1 MSFEAQ
7 LQSILSWA
15 IPRFVESY
23 NTANDAKCRWTGYV
37 PANRAQSVVNPA
49 AFGWDFL
56 NFLGS
61 NVALIL
67 ELKYARSAGSD
78 PVPLLFNPGQLT
90 ALRELEK
97 SVLVRVCF
105 NGKPGLAHRSSVPS
119 ADDAQDV
126 LGAMRAVSPTRYELG
141 LDLDK
146 NLLHLI
152 HDLLRCTEGDG
163 EAIAT
168 IFKEECARDKSF
180 LDRWHT
186 VGGHIANLLKA
197 GSAPPNLLF
206 FLVERDR
213 LSVLPGESAMLI
225 LQFLADAKYAALRK
239 PILKIGNAYLD
250 MLQKDAAMAT
260 AIRKIFDE
268 GIEELAKVFNVYARN
283 PDSKEWHD
291 ACNSALATFKT
302 LISEPGLS
310 AAFASPDSAGA
321 KISEPRR

>member
-23 NTANDAKCRWTGYV
+23 NTANSAECRWTGYV

-61 NVALIL
+61 DLALIL
-67 ELKYARSAGSD
+67 ELKYAGAAGND
-78 PVPLLFNPGQLT
+78 PVLLSFNPGQLT

-97 SVLVRVCF
+97 SVLVRICF

-119 ADDAQDV
+119 ADDAEDF
-126 LGAMRAVSPTRYELG
+126 LRAMRVVSPTQHELG
-141 LDLDK
+141 LDVDK
-146 NLLHLI
+146 DLLQLI
-152 HDLLRCTEGDG
+152 FDLLRCTDGDG
-163 EAIAT
+163 EAITT
-168 IFKEECARDKSF
+168 IFQEESARDKRF
-180 LDRWHT
+180 LDRWHA

-206 FLVERDR
+206 FLVGRDR

-225 LQFLADAKYAALRK
+225 LQFLNDARYAALRK
-239 PILKIGNAYLD
+239 PILKIGNAYLA

-260 AIRKIFDE
+260 AIRKIFDQ
-268 GIEELAKVFNVYARN
+268 GIEELARVFNVYARN
-283 PDSKEWHD
+283 PNDKEWRD
-291 ACNSALATFKT
+291 ACNSALATFNI
-302 LISEPGLS
+302 LISKPELS
-310 AAFASPDSAGA
+310 AALAKPGSAGA
-321 KISEPRR
+321 KIS